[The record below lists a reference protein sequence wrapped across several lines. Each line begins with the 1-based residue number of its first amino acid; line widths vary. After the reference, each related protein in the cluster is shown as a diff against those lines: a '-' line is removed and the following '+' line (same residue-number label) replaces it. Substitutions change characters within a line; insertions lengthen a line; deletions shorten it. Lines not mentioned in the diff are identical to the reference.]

1 MRTKAWRSVI
11 VDASDRIHI
20 DNNRLAISRENE
32 EEKYVP
38 LNQIREILIT
48 SNRGSISLPV
58 LTALSQQNTSVIF
71 CNDKY
76 SPVCELCGYGDHFE
90 RAGRTLDQTCWTD
103 RRKQAVW
110 RQIVR
115 QKIMQQIE
123 LLRRLDIEV
132 PETMY
137 GYNREVESGDATNR
151 EAAAGKLYFDL
162 LFGREFNRF
171 SEDSMN
177 AALNYGYT
185 ILRSAF
191 DRAIVLHGYKTEI
204 GIHHRSRQNP
214 YNLSCDLMEPFRPFV
229 DEIAYLNI
237 GKRFNLEYRK
247 QLILLTGSLCLYAGT
262 EMSIANAIEQY
273 TLDVLYSMNVPR
285 QGLKE
290 VRFA

>member
-11 VDASDRIHI
+11 VDAS
-20 DNNRLAISRENE
+20 
-32 EEKYVP
+32 
-38 LNQIREILIT
+38 
-48 SNRGSISLPV
+48 
-58 LTALSQQNTSVIF
+58 
-71 CNDKY
+71 
-76 SPVCELCGYGDHFE
+76 
-90 RAGRTLDQTCWTD
+90 D

-214 YNLSCDLMEPFRPFV
+214 HNLSCDLMEPFRPFV